1 MEFQA
6 EARLRATGIAALA
19 GVIFLAIVHA
29 AFDLRRDHNQINR
42 IREECQRTHGGD
54 AGKVKECM
62 GDSALRYARQPN
74 LP

>member
-1 MEFQA
+1 M
-6 EARLRATGIAALA
+6 RATGIA
-19 GVIFLAIVHA
+19 VIAVFFLAIVYA
-29 AFDLRRDHNQINR
+29 ALDMRRDHNQINR

-62 GDSALRYARQPN
+62 GDSALRLARQPN

>member
-1 MEFQA
+1 M
-6 EARLRATGIAALA
+6 RPIGIV
-19 GVIFLAIVHA
+19 VIAFFFLAICIYA
-29 AFDLRRDHNQINR
+29 TFDLRRDHNQINR

-54 AGKVKECM
+54 VGKVKECM

>member
-1 MEFQA
+1 M
-6 EARLRATGIAALA
+6 RATGIA
-19 GVIFLAIVHA
+19 VIAAVVFFAIMYA

-42 IREECQRTHGGD
+42 IREECQRTHGD

-62 GDSALRYARQPN
+62 ADSGLRYARQPN